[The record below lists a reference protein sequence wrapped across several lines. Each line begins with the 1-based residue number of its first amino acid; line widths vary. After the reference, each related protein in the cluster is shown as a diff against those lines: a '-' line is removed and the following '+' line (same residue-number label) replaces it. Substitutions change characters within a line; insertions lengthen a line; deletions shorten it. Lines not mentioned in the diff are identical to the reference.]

1 MHSPID
7 TWFVLIGIGIGIGVL
22 AIIALLSI
30 VLAAFF
36 VYRSSSNRRL
46 DDKQ

>member
-7 TWFVLIGIGIGIGVL
+7 TWFVLIGIGIGVL